1 VAVDRLGGLGVTQLS
16 QWVLQLVSSDAF
28 VLMCVMFLIIG
39 VLELI
44 TPAHKIPRRHYR
56 FNLAYAFVNIMVI
69 AAVTPFIS
77 AGAAYV
83 IQRVG
88 LGLIDLRALGFGGTS
103 GAFFALLVST
113 LIFDFF
119 LYWQHRLEHRSKVL
133 WQQHLLHHSDEYM
146 NVTTAARQH
155 LFENITL
162 PLFVTIP
169 MAVLF
174 KLPLIEIAMLSLI
187 PFAWQYFTH
196 ANIKFG
202 FGPLWWLLTSPNY
215 HRIHH
220 SLERDHIDKNFV
232 GWFPIWD
239 IIFGTA
245 VVPRRGEYPP
255 TGVANVSVQTLTHAY
270 LLPLIGW
277 RQMLMAGVKLNRSSR
292 LNDASM
298 TADAAQ
304 TRPLILGEGQPPLA

>member
-1 VAVDRLGGLGVTQLS
+1 VAQFSRWFLELF
-16 QWVLQLVSSDAF
+16 WSDAF

-44 TPAHKIPRRHYR
+44 IPAHKIPGRHYR
-56 FNLAYAFVNIMVI
+56 FNLAYAFINIIVI
-69 AAVTPFIS
+69 TAVTPFIS
-77 AGAAYV
+77 ASAAYV
-83 IQRVG
+83 IQRIG
-88 LGLIDLRALGFGGTS
+88 LGLIDLRALGFGS
-103 GAFFALLVST
+103 ILGAFFALLIST

-119 LYWQHRLEHRSKVL
+119 LYWQHRLEHCSKIL

-146 NVTTAARQH
+146 NVTTATRQH
-155 LFENITL
+155 LFENISL
-162 PLFVTIP
+162 PLFVT

-174 KLPLIEIAMLSLI
+174 KLPPIEIAMLSLI

-220 SLERDHIDKNFV
+220 SLERNHIDKNFV

-245 VVPRRGEYPP
+245 VVPRRGECPP
-255 TGVANVSVQTLTHAY
+255 TGVANVSVRTLTHAY
-270 LLPLIGW
+270 LLPFIGW
-277 RQMLMAGVKLNRSSR
+277 RQMLMAGVKLSRSPR

-298 TADAAQ
+298 TADAVQ
-304 TRPLILGEGQPPLA
+304 TRPRFLGERPPPLG